1 MKVTVCFGETRFVVP
16 CPPGTTVLKLEQEAI
31 LRYKR
36 KNPDSWVVVHHLQS
50 QSGILDPE
58 DNISD
63 VADDREE
70 LIASFEDA
78 GPGPDP
84 GVQQGG
90 GDGASGSSVGTGS
103 PDIFQVVAPA
113 PGGSANGGG
122 GGGGGGDG
130 GAVPVGGAP
139 GTVVPAGPGPGLTVT
154 VASQPDHTNTTAT
167 DNNSTTAA
175 APGPGGGGTA
185 TGGSCIEVTANEPVP
200 LGLGLQV
207 RRGSEPSLHQIGVTD
222 QRSPLYN
229 VNPNGHHQ
237 ETTKRWSAAPVCRS
251 DDATTAPGVGGTP
264 VSVAAY
270 LMSPEWNVPEEDAS
284 STSPPPPPSAQAFNR
299 SGRLSMQFLGA
310 DATATGYRWMEAA
323 EKAANNH
330 HHHHQQQQQQQ
341 QQHHHQQ
348 QGSGSSYQQQP
359 PYHHHHQHSHSGI
372 YQSSHSNGGGG
383 GSVNNSFSTK
393 SLPRES
399 TRKEPLG
406 QAKPIYDSIREKES
420 EMLLVVNE
428 TGGPLGLTAIPDAER
443 GGLLVQSVES
453 GSRAE
458 RGRVR
463 RGDRILEI
471 NGIKLVGLSEVSVQ
485 EHLRKSL
492 ASTELRLWVIRGSKH
507 QQHQQQHNA
516 TGKSNGNDGSVAA
529 LGRLVTGGS
538 GSRYQR
544 RTTDSASS
552 TNHRGSQMIEAEE
565 VPAPAKVATVSPTR
579 KMPGGPSTVAA
590 SLLQVANTR
599 KLGKRIEITLTKG
612 DHGLGFSVTTR
623 DNPAGGHCPIYIK
636 NILPKGAAVEDGRL
650 KPGDRLLEVEGIPM
664 TGKSQ
669 TEVVSILR
677 GTPHGATL
685 TLVVSRQQELTADSK
700 EREIGFGVE
709 HEPKNSPPKPPAPV
723 MPKPSLKQQQQP
735 SPSKTGKTASSS
747 DCYGT
752 ITGANYSSVA
762 KHTTTTTTNGGGG
775 GGGTPKTPTVHKKP
789 LASILKSASTNQMA
803 ELFQQQQDSPLLNGG
818 SGAPG
823 GGTNTSIA
831 SNGSLAGAAWKNREI
846 LTLHIPVHDTEK
858 AGLGVSVKGKTG
870 SASGGGGGGSSNS
883 SSASTTNNG
892 SHGGNRSSD
901 GDLGIFVKSVLHGG
915 AASRDGRLKMNDQLL
930 SVNGVSLLGQ
940 SNAEAM
946 DTLRRAMLQSGGSY
960 PGKIIL
966 TVARRIG
973 RPVSTGEL
981 LESVET
987 RTSTGGGG
995 NGSDQQKQQ
1004 QHSGNGGTTVIYL
1017 SPEKQPNNSNQNEP
1031 KVVQQAKRY
1040 SNPVLDRLTGGTG
1053 TGGGSGVGGSLRGPP
1068 HQHHPSHISTS
1079 NSSSAQGGSPG
1090 GGGGSFNDHPNQQR
1104 NHHAQ
1109 LNQREGGGTTTEYS
1123 MASPPSIGNGGSS
1136 LRNDS
1141 YYLATHD
1148 QWNLPSS
1155 GLNGNTST
1163 GAVLIEEDPE
1173 PTTPT
1178 FPPGVGRM
1186 TVVDGGG
1193 GGGVD
1198 GNTSTPHGTRSSADP
1213 TYASQLSLE
1222 TLPSPLDA
1230 FSRDAIGRRS
1240 MSEKHHAAM
1249 DARETG
1255 TYQRNK
1261 KLREEREREGK
1272 MMQLTGGA
1280 GGANGGSMESIH
1292 QMARMSSLKHQH
1304 GGGGGGGGTLKL
1316 GATSEASVGAG
1327 SHHQQH
1333 HQQQQQ
1339 SSLYAEALDKLGD
1352 LGPSLGM
1359 KKSSS
1364 LESLQTM
1371 VQEIQMADEP
1381 RGPVA
1386 LRTPRGRGRE
1396 EILRA
1401 VVERPPEMKAK
1412 KHWLLED
1419 ATEETISGGTGGT
1432 EHPSGGFAVTRNTP
1446 CQSSLNDG
1454 KGGGTKLRPKKSG
1467 GLLRGIG
1474 HMFRFGK
1481 HRKDVVLP
1489 SSSGGAAMTMMAAD
1503 YTSSSGG
1510 TITKS
1515 LSAANA
1521 TGQAMAE
1528 AWPSEQQ
1535 QLQQGAHGQPSANA
1549 TPTSASSGSYV
1560 VYEPGSVERSASSGL
1575 IFQHQPPHYQP
1586 PPPPPT
1592 SNRYS
1597 HYVNYDELQQQI
1609 SSGNHLY
1616 SGTVS
1621 RSFTYV
1627 GPSTIY
1633 DIAEGRSPVSRS
1645 VGGASVPCH
1654 TTCQHSHRHVYERIV
1669 HDDGTLTALS
1679 SNNSSSSCQ
1688 TLNGDSAA
1696 ILDQILQP
1704 GNGND
1709 AAEHYPLQQLER
1721 LRDQQRQQLQ
1731 QHLQELQQHEQA
1743 QLALRHKLM
1752 LSRQQQRNTRADA
1765 ENRRPDTATLPRDVN
1780 GNESH
1785 RLVPCN
1791 HHRGYSAV
1799 RRKRSMTSTNN
1810 RSRSSSSSTQ
1820 PPPRVVE
1827 MRRRAEATTFEGYH
1841 DRGGVTVKEE
1851 EEDVQQDQMHWPVSQ
1866 QQQQQQQHEQVVLAQ
1881 SSRRHHH
1888 YHSQRSA
1895 RNTPPIAELGQQQHQ
1910 PQSLHHHHTN
1920 AAAGLLG
1927 QNLHHAQQKY
1937 KSVRPVS
1944 SYYDSAGGG
1953 GYETIS
1959 HTGPPNVAPV
1969 GGNTSNSSANSN
1981 TINNNNNESGGSSSN
1996 SNHHRKAGSSASIG
2010 SGGGSLQPS
2019 GKQQSEPN
2027 LNNNNNSSSSYH
2039 HHAQH
2044 QNMESWHPGPAV
2056 VGGGNGTGGGGGGG
2070 SMRNHR
2076 GPFVTQV
2083 QIQNQFQ

>member
-78 GPGPDP
+78 GAGPDP

-103 PDIFQVVAPA
+103 PDIFQVA
-113 PGGSANGGG
+113 PGSSGASVPPDSGAVAVGAGAVVVATGGVGVGGG
-122 GGGGGGDG
+122 I
-130 GAVPVGGAP
+130 
-139 GTVVPAGPGPGLTVT
+139 PGLTPVT
-154 VASQPDHTNTTAT
+154 ASQHTDHPATGGTGSSTDTTT
-167 DNNSTTAA
+167 V
-175 APGPGGGGTA
+175 GGGGTA
-185 TGGSCIEVTANEPVP
+185 GAAVTTGGSSCIEVTANEPVP
-200 LGLGLQV
+200 LGGLGLQV

-251 DDATTAPGVGGTP
+251 DDAGGGGGSTAGTP
-264 VSVAAY
+264 AAGGNLSVAAY

-284 STSPPPPPSAQAFNR
+284 SSSPPPPSSSAQAFNR
-299 SGRLSMQFLGA
+299 SGRLSMQFLGV
-310 DATATGYRWMEAA
+310 DATASGYRWMEAA

-330 HHHHQQQQQQQ
+330 HH
-341 QQHHHQQ
+341 QHHHHQT
-348 QGSGSSYQQQP
+348 SNYQQQP
-359 PYHHHHQHSHSGI
+359 YHHHQHSHSAI
-372 YQSSHSNGGGG
+372 YQSAHSNGGGG
-383 GSVNNSFSTK
+383 SANNSFSTK

-428 TGGPLGLTAIPDAER
+428 SGGPLGLTAIPDAEH

-492 ASTELRLWVIRGSKH
+492 ASTELRLWVIRGSK
-507 QQHQQQHNA
+507 QQQQQHNA
-516 TGKSNGNDGSVAA
+516 AGKSNGNDGSVAA

-544 RTTDSASS
+544 RTTDTGSS
-552 TNHRGSQMIEAEE
+552 SSHRGSQMIEAEE
-565 VPAPAKVATVSPTR
+565 LPAPAKVATVSPTR

-669 TEVVSILR
+669 AEVVSILR

-685 TLVVSRQQELTADSK
+685 TLVVSRQQELAADSK

-723 MPKPSLKQQQQP
+723 MPKPSLKQQQQ
-735 SPSKTGKTASSS
+735 SPSKTGKTGSSS
-747 DCYGT
+747 DSNSYGT
-752 ITGANYSSVA
+752 ITGPSYSSVA
-762 KHTTTTTTNGGGG
+762 KHTSN

-789 LASILKSASTNQMA
+789 LASILKSASTNQMT
-803 ELFQQQQDSPLLNGG
+803 ELFQQQQQQQQQQQDSLLLNGG
-818 SGAPG
+818 SGNLG
-823 GGTNTSIA
+823 GGASSSIA
-831 SNGSLAGAAWKNREI
+831 SSGSLAGSAWKNREI

-870 SASGGGGGGSSNS
+870 SASGGGSSNS
-883 SSASTTNNG
+883 SSASTTNNNNTG
-892 SHGGNRSSD
+892 SHGNRSSD

-973 RPVSTGEL
+973 RPISTGEL
-981 LESVET
+981 LESVDT
-987 RTSTGGGG
+987 RTSTS
-995 NGSDQQKQQ
+995 NGSDQQHQ

-1017 SPEKQPNNSNQNEP
+1017 SPEKQPSSNQNDRN
-1031 KVVQQAKRY
+1031 VVQQANRY

-1053 TGGGSGVGGSLRGPP
+1053 STGGGGGGSSIRGSV
-1068 HQHHPSHISTS
+1068 HQHYPAHISTS
-1079 NSSSAQGGSPG
+1079 NSSSSAQGSTG
-1090 GGGGSFNDHPNQQR
+1090 GGDGGFNDSPNQQR

-1109 LNQREGGGTTTEYS
+1109 LNQRGGSMEYS
-1123 MASPPSIGNGGSS
+1123 VASPPLAGNGGSS

-1178 FPPGVGRM
+1178 FPPGVGRL
-1186 TVVDGGG
+1186 TVVDGGSG
-1193 GGGVD
+1193 GGAGGVD
-1198 GNTSTPHGTRSSADP
+1198 GNTSTPHGTRGSADP

-1272 MMQLTGGA
+1272 LMQLTGGS
-1280 GGANGGSMESIH
+1280 GASGGSMESIH
-1292 QMARMSSLKHQH
+1292 QIARMSSLKQQH
-1304 GGGGGGGGTLKL
+1304 GGGTLKL
-1316 GATSEASVGAG
+1316 GATSEASVSAG

-1333 HQQQQQ
+1333 HQQQQ
-1339 SSLYAEALDKLGD
+1339 SALYAEALDKLGD

-1419 ATEETISGGTGGT
+1419 ATEETIAGGNGGS

-1489 SSSGGAAMTMMAAD
+1489 SSCGTGTMMAAD
-1503 YTSSSGG
+1503 YTSNSG

-1515 LSAANA
+1515 SLTANA
-1521 TGQAMAE
+1521 TGQSIAE

-1535 QLQQGAHGQPSANA
+1535 QQQQQQQQLQQGHGQSAATA
-1549 TPTSASSGSYV
+1549 TPTSANSGSYV

-1609 SSGNHLY
+1609 SRGIQLY

-1627 GPSTIY
+1627 GQSSIY
-1633 DIAEGRSPVSRS
+1633 DVAEGRSPASRS
-1645 VGGASVPCH
+1645 EGRVASCH
-1654 TTCQHSHRHVYERIV
+1654 ANCQHSHRHVYERIA
-1669 HDDGTLTALS
+1669 HDVGTFTAIS
-1679 SNNSSSSCQ
+1679 SNDSSSSCQ
-1688 TLNGDSAA
+1688 TINGDNTV
-1696 ILDQILQP
+1696 IWEQKLQP
-1704 GNGND
+1704 GNANYT
-1709 AAEHYPLQQLER
+1709 AELHPLQQLEQ

-1731 QHLQELQQHEQA
+1731 QHLQQLQQHEQA
-1743 QLALRHKLM
+1743 QLELRRKLM
-1752 LSRQQQRNTRADA
+1752 LSRQQQRNARANA
-1765 ENRRPDTATLPRDVN
+1765 ENRRPETGTLPRDVN

-1785 RLVPCN
+1785 RLPGN
-1791 HHRGYSAV
+1791 RGHSAI
-1799 RRKRSMTSTNN
+1799 RRKRSMTTTSN
-1810 RSRSSSSSTQ
+1810 RSRSSMQ
-1820 PPPRVVE
+1820 PRVIE
-1827 MRRRAEATTFEGYH
+1827 MRSRAEATTFEGQ
-1841 DRGGVTVKEE
+1841 DLGGVTVKEVE
-1851 EEDVQQDQMHWPVSQ
+1851 AGGQGQMHWPVH
-1866 QQQQQQQHEQVVLAQ
+1866 QQHEQVVLAQ
-1881 SSRRHHH
+1881 TSRRHHH

-1895 RNTPPIAELGQQQHQ
+1895 RNTPPIAELGQTQHQ
-1910 PQSLHHHHTN
+1910 SQSLHHHHTN
-1920 AAAGLLG
+1920 AVAAAGLLG

-1944 SYYDSAGGG
+1944 SYYDSGVGG

-1959 HTGPPNVAPV
+1959 HTGPPNATG
-1969 GGNTSNSSANSN
+1969 GGNTSSTSSNSN
-1981 TINNNNNESGGSSSN
+1981 TINNNNESGSST
-1996 SNHHRKAGSSASIG
+1996 NHHRKVGSSAST
-2010 SGGGSLQPS
+2010 GSLQPS

-2027 LNNNNNSSSSYH
+2027 LNNNNNSNSSYH
-2039 HHAQH
+2039 H
-2044 QNMESWHPGPAV
+2044 QNMDSWHPGPAV
-2056 VGGGNGTGGGGGGG
+2056 VGGGNGTGGGTGAGG

>member
-1 MKVTVCFGETRFVVP
+1 MKKKSGNLFELPPKCPALADKLNGIFGWRHTYQVHQRQKGIPHGNQYLYKSYSLNLPRKVGA
-16 CPPGTTVLKLEQEAI
+16 GTGTGGQQHHHHPLHQLDVSDGGQEQQPRRSSSQRRRSATPNTEPNGERI
-31 LRYKR
+31 
-36 KNPDSWVVVHHLQS
+36 NPDSWVVVHHLQS

-78 GPGPDP
+78 GAGPDP

-113 PGGSANGGG
+113 SGGSTT
-122 GGGGGGDG
+122 GGGGGDG
-130 GAVPVGGAP
+130 AAAGAGVVTVGPV
-139 GTVVPAGPGPGLTVT
+139 VVPAGGGIPGLSV
-154 VASQPDHTNTTAT
+154 VAASQSDHHPSNPGHTSTSTTT
-167 DNNSTTAA
+167 DNNNTTAA
-175 APGPGGGGTA
+175 AAAAGGGGGSVGGGGAA

-251 DDATTAPGVGGTP
+251 DDAAAASGTP
-264 VSVAAY
+264 GTGAGGGNLSVAAAY

-284 STSPPPPPSAQAFNR
+284 SSSPPPPPASQAFNR

-330 HHHHQQQQQQQ
+330 HHHYHHQHQNHQTSN
-341 QQHHHQQ
+341 QQ
-348 QGSGSSYQQQP
+348 QGGSSYQQQP
-359 PYHHHHQHSHSGI
+359 YHHHHHQHSHSGI

-383 GSVNNSFSTK
+383 GSSSSANNSFSTK

-492 ASTELRLWVIRGSKH
+492 ASTELRLWVIRGSK
-507 QQHQQQHNA
+507 QQQQQQQQHNA
-516 TGKSNGNDGSVAA
+516 AVGKSNGNDGSVTTA

-544 RTTDSASS
+544 RTAATGGGGPDNTTTGSS
-552 TNHRGSQMIEAEE
+552 HHRASQMIEAEE

-723 MPKPSLKQQQQP
+723 MPKPSLKQQQQQP
-735 SPSKTGKTASSS
+735 SPSKTGKTGTSS
-747 DCYGT
+747 DSNSYGT
-752 ITGANYSSVA
+752 ITGANYSSVT
-762 KHTTTTTTNGGGG
+762 KHTSNGG

-789 LASILKSASTNQMA
+789 LASILKSASTNQMT
-803 ELFQQQQDSPLLNGG
+803 ELFQQQQDSPLLNGS
-818 SGAPG
+818 SGTPG
-823 GGTNTSIA
+823 GGTSSSIA
-831 SNGSLAGAAWKNREI
+831 SSGSLAGAAWKNREI

-870 SASGGGGGGSSNS
+870 SASGGGSSNS
-883 SSASTTNNG
+883 SSASTTNNSS
-892 SHGGNRSSD
+892 SHGNRSSD

-987 RTSTGGGG
+987 RTSTGT
-995 NGSDQQKQQ
+995 GSDQQ

-1017 SPEKQPNNSNQNEP
+1017 SPEKQQNSNQNEP

-1053 TGGGSGVGGSLRGPP
+1053 ATGVGGGGSLRGSSQ
-1068 HQHHPSHISTS
+1068 QHHPAHISTS
-1079 NSSSAQGGSPG
+1079 NSSNTQGSPG
-1090 GGGGSFNDHPNQQR
+1090 GGGGGVSSLNDHPNLQR

-1109 LNQREGGGTTTEYS
+1109 HNQRGGTTEYS
-1123 MASPPSIGNGGSS
+1123 MASPPLIGNGGSS

-1178 FPPGVGRM
+1178 FPSGVGRL
-1186 TVVDGGG
+1186 TVVDG

-1198 GNTSTPHGTRSSADP
+1198 GNTSTPHGTRGSTDQ

-1272 MMQLTGGA
+1272 MMQLTGGS
-1280 GGANGGSMESIH
+1280 GASGGSMESIH
-1292 QMARMSSLKHQH
+1292 QMARMSSLKQQRH
-1304 GGGGGGGGTLKL
+1304 GGGGGTLKL

-1333 HQQQQQ
+1333 HQQQQ
-1339 SSLYAEALDKLGD
+1339 SALYAEALDKLGD

-1381 RGPVA
+1381 RGPIA

-1412 KHWLLED
+1412 KHWLVED
-1419 ATEETISGGTGGT
+1419 ATEETISGGNGGT

-1489 SSSGGAAMTMMAAD
+1489 SSGGGTGTMMAAD
-1503 YTSSSGG
+1503 YTSSSG

-1515 LSAANA
+1515 SSTANA
-1521 TGQAMAE
+1521 TGQSMAE

-1535 QLQQGAHGQPSANA
+1535 QQQLQQGVHGQSTATA

-1575 IFQHQPPHYQP
+1575 IFQHQPPLYQP

-1609 SSGNHLY
+1609 
-1616 SGTVS
+1616 
-1621 RSFTYV
+1621 
-1627 GPSTIY
+1627 
-1633 DIAEGRSPVSRS
+1633 
-1645 VGGASVPCH
+1645 
-1654 TTCQHSHRHVYERIV
+1654 
-1669 HDDGTLTALS
+1669 
-1679 SNNSSSSCQ
+1679 
-1688 TLNGDSAA
+1688 
-1696 ILDQILQP
+1696 
-1704 GNGND
+1704 
-1709 AAEHYPLQQLER
+1709 
-1721 LRDQQRQQLQ
+1721 
-1731 QHLQELQQHEQA
+1731 
-1743 QLALRHKLM
+1743 
-1752 LSRQQQRNTRADA
+1752 
-1765 ENRRPDTATLPRDVN
+1765 
-1780 GNESH
+1780 
-1785 RLVPCN
+1785 
-1791 HHRGYSAV
+1791 
-1799 RRKRSMTSTNN
+1799 
-1810 RSRSSSSSTQ
+1810 
-1820 PPPRVVE
+1820 
-1827 MRRRAEATTFEGYH
+1827 
-1841 DRGGVTVKEE
+1841 
-1851 EEDVQQDQMHWPVSQ
+1851 
-1866 QQQQQQQHEQVVLAQ
+1866 
-1881 SSRRHHH
+1881 SRRHHH

-1920 AAAGLLG
+1920 AAAAGLLG
-1927 QNLHHAQQKY
+1927 PNLHHVQQKY
-1937 KSVRPVS
+1937 KNVRPVS

-1953 GYETIS
+1953 YETIS
-1959 HTGPPNVAPV
+1959 HTGPPNATG
-1969 GGNTSNSSANSN
+1969 GGNTSSSSSNSN
-1981 TINNNNNESGGSSSN
+1981 TINNNNESGSS
-1996 SNHHRKAGSSASIG
+1996 SNHHRKAGSSTSAG

-2027 LNNNNNSSSSYH
+2027 LNNNNNSNSSY

-2056 VGGGNGTGGGGGGG
+2056 VGGGNGTGGGTGAGG

-2083 QIQNQFQ
+2083 QIQNQYQ